1 MPELPEV
8 ETTLRGIESHIINKT
23 ITSVVVRNPSLRWP
37 VPVKKIKKELENKK
51 IDRIYRRGKYLL
63 LESRGQYLIIHLGM
77 SGSLRIA
84 KNNENFFIKH
94 DHVELIFDDER
105 IIYNDP
111 RRFGSMHITSNY
123 EKHKLIKNLGPEPL
137 SKNFNA
143 ESFYTACKTSK
154 TNIKSF
160 LMNQKNVVG
169 IGNTYASESLFLS
182 SISPLRDAK
191 DLDLNECKKLVASGK
206 KILKK
211 AINVG
216 GTTLKDFYSAD
227 GSPGY
232 FKFEL
237 NVYGREN
244 ESCNN
249 CCENISKIV
258 INQRATF
265 FCKSCQN

>member
-8 ETTLRGIESHIINKT
+8 ETTMSALQPFVEKKIVSVDINN
-23 ITSVVVRNPSLRWP
+23 RNLRW
-37 VPVKKIKKELENKK
+37 KIEKDFEKNISNKK
-51 IDRIYRRGKYLL
+51 IISITRRAKY
-63 LESRGQYLIIHLGM
+63 IIFNLSDGFIILHLGM
-77 SGSLRIA
+77 SGNIRIQDL
-84 KNNENFFIKH
+84 KSNTYKKH
-94 DHVELIFDDER
+94 DHIIFYLKDKK
-105 IIYNDP
+105 IIYNDI
-111 RRFGSMHITSNY
+111 RRFGSIHFTNNI
-123 EKHKLIKNLGPEPL
+123 KDHFLIKNLGPEPL

-143 ESFYTACKTSK
+143 ESFYAACKTSK

-169 IGNTYASESLFLS
+169 IGNIYASETLFLS

-244 ESCNN
+244 ESCNS

>member
-8 ETTLRGIESHIINKT
+8 ETTRRGLEPLITDRRIVSVHIYKP
-23 ITSVVVRNPSLRWP
+23 RLRWEIP
-37 VPVKKIKKELENKK
+37 THLTKTLNNQTIRKIT
-51 IDRIYRRGKYLL
+51 RRAKYLL
-63 LESRGQYLIIHLGM
+63 LHFDIGQLVMHLGM
-77 SGSLRIA
+77 SGSISVVNPIEPLKKHEHFELKLDNSSSLR
-84 KNNENFFIKH
+84 F
-94 DHVELIFDDER
+94 
-105 IIYNDP
+105 NDP
-111 RRFGSMHITSNY
+111 RRFGSVLWQKPNET
-123 EKHKLIKNLGPEPL
+123 LTLLKNLGPEPL
-137 SKNFNA
+137 SYEFDNDSLFKSSNGK
-143 ESFYTACKTSK
+143 SR
-154 TNIKSF
+154 NIKSF
-160 LMNQKNVVG
+160 IMDSNVVVG
-169 IGNTYASESLFLS
+169 VGNIYASESLFLS

>member
-8 ETTLRGIESHIINKT
+8 ETTLRAIKKFKGSLLKEAKVHNRNLRWKVVDSFE
-23 ITSVVVRNPSLRWP
+23 TSVKDQVVESLERRAKYIIFKLSND
-37 VPVKKIKKELENKK
+37 KKIIL
-51 IDRIYRRGKYLL
+51 
-63 LESRGQYLIIHLGM
+63 HLGM

-94 DHVELIFDDER
+94 DHVELIFDEER

-111 RRFGSMHITSNY
+111 RRFGSMHLTSDID
-123 EKHKLIKNLGPEPL
+123 KHKLIKNLGPEPL

-143 ESFYTACKTSK
+143 KDFFSGCSHSK
-154 TNIKSF
+154 TNIKSY

-169 IGNTYASESLFLS
+169 IGNIYASESLFLAK
-182 SISPLRDAK
+182 IHPLKNANEL
-191 DLDLNECKKLVASGK
+191 DLDACKRLVAAGK
-206 KILKK
+206 KILEQ
-211 AINVG
+211 AIEVG

-232 FKFEL
+232 FKFKL
-237 NVYGREN
+237 NVYGREG
-244 ESCNN
+244 EPCNK
-249 CCENISKIV
+249 CKDTVCKTT

-265 FCKSCQN
+265 FCETCQS